1 VILFLGVDG
10 GQSSTRAVIGDDGG
24 RVLASGIG
32 GPVDHADAPGGAD
45 RLRRALS
52 DAVGAACARL
62 GLDPAETTFEAA
74 FGGFTGGPEG
84 KGSLMEER
92 IRARRFGVSDDSV
105 TALTGALAGE
115 PGIVTVAGTGSIC
128 FGRNAAGDT
137 ARAGGWGYAFGDEGS
152 AFDLTR
158 RALRAALRFEEGWGP
173 PTALHALLREALDV
187 ADIRLVQRRLYATEN
202 IRRAVAALAPLVDR
216 AALAGDPVAHG
227 ILLDAATDLARIT
240 RVVRGRLFQ
249 PEDAVAIAAVGGV
262 FRCSVLRAEFAAQL
276 TAPGCDRVIDPL
288 HEPAVGALI
297 EGYRLAGREVRV
309 PAGAGEGA

>member
-1 VILFLGVDG
+1 MSLFLGIDG

-24 RVLASGIG
+24 RLVASGAG

-52 DAVGAACARL
+52 DAVAAACARL
-62 GLDPAETTFEAA
+62 GLDPAAITFEAA

-84 KGSLMEER
+84 KSALMEER
-92 IRARRFGVSDDSV
+92 IRARRFSVSDDSV

-128 FGRNAAGDT
+128 LGRNAVGDT

-158 RALRAALRFEEGWGP
+158 RALRAALRFEESWGP
-173 PTALHALLREALDV
+173 PTSLHGLLREALAV
-187 ADIRLVQRRLYATEN
+187 PDIRLVQRRLYATEN
-202 IRRAVAALAPLVDR
+202 MRSAVAALAPLVER
-216 AALAGDPVAHG
+216 AALAGDDVARG
-227 ILLDAATDLARIT
+227 ILRDAAADLARIT

-262 FRCSVLRAEFAAQL
+262 FCCSALRAEFAAQL
-276 TAPGCDRVIDPL
+276 TAAGRDRVIDPL

-297 EGYRLAGREVRV
+297 EAYRLAGREVTV
-309 PAGAGEGA
+309 QA

>member
-1 VILFLGVDG
+1 MILFLGIDG
-10 GQSSTRAVIGDDGG
+10 GQSSTRAVIGDDRG
-24 RVLASGIG
+24 RILSFGEG

-45 RLRRALS
+45 RLRRALT
-52 DAVGAACARL
+52 DAVGGACAGL
-62 GLDPAETTFEAA
+62 GLDAAEATFEAA

-84 KGSLMEER
+84 KRALMEER

-173 PTALHALLREALDV
+173 ATELHRMLREALGV
-187 ADIRLVQRRLYATEN
+187 ADIRFVQRRLYSAEN
-202 IRRAVAALAPLVDR
+202 MRSAVAALAPLVEQ
-216 AALAGDPVAHG
+216 AALAGDVVANG
-227 ILLDAATDLARIT
+227 ILVDAAADLAGIT
-240 RVVRGRLFQ
+240 RVVRDRLFQ
-249 PEDAVAIAAVGGV
+249 PQDDVAIAAVGGV
-262 FRCSVLRAEFAAQL
+262 FRCTILRAEFAARL
-276 TAPGCDRVIDPL
+276 TAAGRDRVVDPL
-288 HEPAVGALI
+288 HVPAVGALI
-297 EGYRLAGREVRV
+297 EAYRLAGRVVTVQAR
-309 PAGAGEGA
+309 AGR